1 MGAGFFGYFWLCRM
15 PQLYDSVDNSEWIKN
30 ASRDGWF
37 VAVHSSDMKCLSE
50 ARSLLA
56 SLDPETLEEFAE

>member
-1 MGAGFFGYFWLCRM
+1 
-15 PQLYDSVDNSEWIKN
+15 
-30 ASRDGWF
+30 
-37 VAVHSSDMKCLSE
+37 VHSSDMKCLSE

>member
-1 MGAGFFGYFWLCRM
+1 MRFK
-15 PQLYDSVDNSEWIKN
+15 D

-37 VAVHSSDMKCLSE
+37 VAVRSCDAQRLSE

-56 SLDPETLEEFAE
+56 SLDPQSLEEFAE